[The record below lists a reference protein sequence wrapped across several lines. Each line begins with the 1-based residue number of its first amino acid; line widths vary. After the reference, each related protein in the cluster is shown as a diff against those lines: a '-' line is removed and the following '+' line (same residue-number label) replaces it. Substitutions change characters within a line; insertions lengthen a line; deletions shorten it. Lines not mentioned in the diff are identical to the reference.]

1 MCTIP
6 IYCMPGMAASP
17 KIFEFINLSDKFEIY
32 CLSWITPKENEL
44 LSEYAKRMC
53 DKIKHKNPVLLGVS
67 FGGIL
72 VQEMSKYI
80 SVHKIIIIS
89 SIKSRIELSF
99 PMKMAKKTNAHKLL
113 PTQWVNNIDLLAM
126 FSFGR
131 GIKKRISLYQR
142 YLSERNPKYLNWA
155 IDTLVNWEQI
165 NIVDNIIHIH
175 GISDNVFPVKNLL
188 KPFIEIRG
196 GHAIIIT
203 QAKWF
208 NKELPK
214 IIQNF

>member
-1 MCTIP
+1 
-6 IYCMPGMAASP
+6 MPGMAASP

-72 VQEMSKYI
+72 VQEMAKYI

-188 KPFIEIRG
+188 QPFIEIRG

>member
-1 MCTIP
+1 
-6 IYCMPGMAASP
+6 MA
-17 KIFEFINLSDKFEIY
+17 
-32 CLSWITPKENEL
+32 
-44 LSEYAKRMC
+44 
-53 DKIKHKNPVLLGVS
+53 
-67 FGGIL
+67 
-72 VQEMSKYI
+72 KYI
-80 SVHKIIIIS
+80 SVHQIIIIS
-89 SIKSRIELSF
+89 SVKSRIELSF

-188 KPFIEIRG
+188 QPFIEIRG

>member
-1 MCTIP
+1 
-6 IYCMPGMAASP
+6 MPGMAASP

-32 CLSWITPKENEL
+32 CLSWI
-44 LSEYAKRMC
+44 SEYAKRMC

-72 VQEMSKYI
+72 VQEMAKYI

-188 KPFIEIRG
+188 QPFIEIRG